1 MTSEKHM
8 SLREMAIVN
17 LATSALAW
25 GWPVLLA
32 IAATPLIVKGLGND
46 GYGIRG
52 LVSSITGYFALL
64 DLGLNGAVTKYLA
77 EYRAKKDSKKITEL
91 LGTTLTTFT
100 VLGVVGCITIFVL
113 AEWFTKHLFV
123 IPPSYYREA
132 VWAFRLSGVGFFLSM
147 LTWWGSSIAPGL
159 QRFDVFNGISIGF
172 GTLTTLGMVAAVM
185 LGYGLIGVVVANLV
199 ASAAAAA
206 AYWLSSRRLLPEIP
220 IRFSF
225 DMEMFRRTFM
235 FGLYMV
241 AFRVFALL
249 FTQLDSV
256 MIGAWVGTAALT
268 FYIVPQQVAQVVHG
282 VNGKMMQIVFPMV
295 SDFSAKGD
303 REKIGNLFVRGFN
316 LSLAV
321 GFAIAVP
328 LFVVGEPLLRY
339 WVSPEMAAQA
349 SLVLQLL
356 ILAFFLLGLTTLP
369 TCVLTGINSPQFVTL
384 GSVVLG
390 VSGTLAYCILIKPFG
405 VLGVAAGKVFGVA
418 VAMVYYL
425 AICHRKAPY
434 PLGSLFWA
442 VVRVSGVAA
451 LVGFP
456 AYHFVPRAIG
466 SLFGA
471 ISAGLG
477 VFCVYCLACWYTGV
491 FDREEKKSFLQV
503 RRRMFTKLGY
513 NPADTEMYAGK
524 L

>member
-1 MTSEKHM
+1 
-8 SLREMAIVN
+8 
-17 LATSALAW
+17 
-25 GWPVLLA
+25 
-32 IAATPLIVKGLGND
+32 
-46 GYGIRG
+46 
-52 LVSSITGYFALL
+52 
-64 DLGLNGAVTKYLA
+64 
-77 EYRAKKDSKKITEL
+77 
-91 LGTTLTTFT
+91 
-100 VLGVVGCITIFVL
+100 
-113 AEWFTKHLFV
+113 
-123 IPPSYYREA
+123 
-132 VWAFRLSGVGFFLSM
+132 
-147 LTWWGSSIAPGL
+147 
-159 QRFDVFNGISIGF
+159 
-172 GTLTTLGMVAAVM
+172 
-185 LGYGLIGVVVANLV
+185 
-199 ASAAAAA
+199 
-206 AYWLSSRRLLPEIP
+206 
-220 IRFSF
+220 
-225 DMEMFRRTFM
+225 MEMFRRTFM

-303 REKIGNLFVRGFN
+303 KAKIGNLFVRGFN
-316 LSLAV
+316 LSVAV

-434 PLGSLFWA
+434 PLESLFWA
-442 VVRVSGVAA
+442 VLRVSGVAA

-456 AYHFVPRAIG
+456 AYYFVPRAID

-471 ISAGLG
+471 ISAGLA

-513 NPADTEMYAGK
+513 DPADAGMYAGK